1 MLAGQVVYAD
11 WLKGYGLVIIVDHA
25 NGVFSLYADA
35 SKILTSVGAKIE
47 AGETIG
53 ENGDTGM
60 TGENTLYFELRQ
72 GAEPVDPLV
81 AGFQNDRSRKEGTH
95 VMEQVRSRRWLYL
108 LLMVTVALG
117 IGIVLEKSL
126 ERTGHAAETYEELRT
141 FSEVLTPSA
150 KHYVDD
156 TKVKDLVQGAIRGM
170 LSTLDPHSAYMTPDM
185 YKEMQ
190 VETRGEFGGVGI
202 QIGVKDNRLAVIAPI
217 EGTPAHRAG
226 IKAGDFITKVNDET
240 TKDLTLMDAVQKMR
254 GPKGTKVN
262 LTIQRDGTTDP
273 LAFSL
278 VRDTIKIESVK
289 FKVIDNT
296 IGYVRLTQFQ
306 EATGRD
312 LGRALKQFKEQKL
325 QGTVLDLRNNPGGLL
340 TAAVDVSEQFVGNG
354 KLIVYTKGREGK
366 KDEWFSK
373 TKETLEDFPM
383 IILVNEGSAS
393 ASEIVAG
400 ALQDWGRAVIVGT
413 TSFGKGSVQTILPLG
428 DGSGLRL
435 TTAKYYTPKGRSI
448 QSTGITPDIVVKLQ
462 AQTLWQ
468 RRLKRMAKRGSPKP
482 QNLRPVQRTHPLR

>member
-1 MLAGQVVYAD
+1 
-11 WLKGYGLVIIVDHA
+11 
-25 NGVFSLYADA
+25 
-35 SKILTSVGAKIE
+35 
-47 AGETIG
+47 
-53 ENGDTGM
+53 
-60 TGENTLYFELRQ
+60 
-72 GAEPVDPLV
+72 
-81 AGFQNDRSRKEGTH
+81 
-95 VMEQVRSRRWLYL
+95 MEQYPRRRFW
-108 LLMVTVALG
+108 MVGPMVVVALVG
-117 IGIVLEKSL
+117 GVLIGKGWEH
-126 ERTGHAAETYEELRT
+126 TGHATETYEELRT
-141 FSEVLTPSA
+141 FSEVLTQVQKS
-150 KHYVDD
+150 YVDE

-170 LSTLDPHSAYMTPDM
+170 LSTLDPHSAYMTPEM

-202 QIGVKDNRLAVIAPI
+202 QIGVKENRLAVIAPI

-226 IKAGDFITKVNDET
+226 IKAGDYITKVNDES

-254 GPKGTKVN
+254 GPKGSKVN
-262 LTIQRDGTTDP
+262 LTVQREGTPDP
-273 LAFSL
+273 LQFSL

-289 FKVIDNT
+289 SKVIDN

-312 LGRALKQFKEQKL
+312 LGRVLKQFKDQKL
-325 QGTVLDLRNNPGGLL
+325 QATILDLRNNPGGLL
-340 TAAVDVSEQFVGNG
+340 TAAVEVSEQFLPSG
-354 KLIVYTKGREGK
+354 KLVVYTKGRESK
-366 KDEWFSK
+366 KDEWLAKGKDQMDES
-373 TKETLEDFPM
+373 PM

-448 QSTGITPDIVVKLQ
+448 QSTGITPDIVVKSQQMTVAKAGESKPGEKDAEPKEAKSTPAPGKDQPAANGKAPVDGAPKSGTAPVPPPMDASGEPALEQDVQLQ
-462 AQTLWQ
+462 KAVEM
-468 RRLKRMAKRGSPKP
+468 LKTWKVFKELPKAS
-482 QNLRPVQRTHPLR
+482 